1 MNVAIFGATGMVG
14 AGVLLECLDDARV
27 QSVLVVARRATGQR
41 HAKLTEVL
49 INDFFNYDALTR
61 HFARLDACFFC
72 LGVSSA
78 GLDESEYRRLTY
90 DLTIA
95 AAEAMLAAASRK
107 KHLVFCFVSGMGTDA
122 TEKGRTMWARVKG
135 RTENALQRLPFR
147 AAYMLRPGFIEP
159 LRGVRSS
166 TGWYRALYVV
176 GRPLVPL
183 IRRLFPRQITTTV
196 HIGRAMIALAD
207 KGYARTVL
215 DPSDINTLATNT

>member
-1 MNVAIFGATGMVG
+1 VNVAIFGATGMVG

-27 QSVLVVARRATGQR
+27 QTVLVVARRSTGQR

-49 INDFFNYDALTR
+49 IDDFFNYDALTR

-72 LGVSSA
+72 LGVTSA
-78 GLDESEYRRLTY
+78 GLDESEYTRLTH
-90 DLTIA
+90 DLTLA
-95 AAEAMLAAASRK
+95 AAEAMLAAAARK
-107 KHLVFCFVSGMGTDA
+107 NHLVFCFVSGMGTDA

-135 RTENALQRLPFR
+135 RTENALRSLPFR

-166 TGWYRALYVV
+166 TGWYRAFYVV
-176 GRPLVPL
+176 GRPFFPL
-183 IRRLFPRQITTTV
+183 MRRLFPRQVTSTV
-196 HIGRAMIALAD
+196 NIGRAMIALVE

-215 DPSDINTLATNT
+215 DPADINTLANNT